1 MDRLYPLMLSLLFV
15 SLLASAQDGAK
26 SADAPRATPHHIFAP
41 YIHMTETNSNL
52 PQVAAQSGIKSFT
65 LAFIIAGE
73 GCSPAWQGE
82 KPVPLQDEK
91 TFSAYINSLQRNG
104 GNVIVSFGGYVGQE
118 LALACGDPAALQA
131 AYQAVINKYK
141 VRMLDFDV
149 EAGAIKDPPSIE
161 RRSKALKGLAD
172 ANPGLEI
179 SFTLPVQPTGMDDTG
194 LSVLKSAVAN
204 SVPVSVV
211 NIMAMDYGRSAPSGD
226 MGANAV
232 AAAKATVRQMQGM
245 GLNAHLGITPMIGVN
260 DTPGQTFTVADARAL
275 VQYAQSNQ
283 SVARLSMWS
292 VGRDNGS
299 CSRTVSPTC
308 SGIAQKTWEF
318 SHIFARF

>member
-1 MDRLYPLMLSLLFV
+1 MNLSRFLMCSLLSV
-15 SLLASAQDGAK
+15 SLLANAQDGSK
-26 SADAPRATPHHIFAP
+26 LSHSSRLAPQHIFAP

-52 PQVAAQSGIKSFT
+52 PEVAAASGIKSFT

-73 GCSPAWQGE
+73 GCAPAWQGATA
-82 KPVPLQDEK
+82 VPLSGEK
-91 TFSAYINSLQRNG
+91 AFAEYINGVRRNG
-104 GNVIVSFGGYVGQE
+104 GNVVISFGGYVGQE
-118 LALACGDPAALQA
+118 LALACGDPVALRA

-141 VRMLDFDV
+141 VGMLDFDV

-161 RRSKALKGLAD
+161 RRSKALKALAD

-204 SVPVSVV
+204 GVPVSVV

-232 AAAKATVRQMQGM
+232 AAARATARQMQGM

-260 DTPGQTFTVADARAL
+260 DTPGQTFTLADAQAL
-275 VQYAQSNQ
+275 LKYAQSSQ
-283 SVARLSMWS
+283 SVVRLSMWS
-292 VGRDNGS
+292 VGRDNGG

-308 SGIAQKTWEF
+308 SGIAQKSWDF
-318 SHIFARF
+318 AHIFARF